1 MLAIFLLTRVHAILK
16 ENLKLKKIKVSWLPH
31 LLSDKQKSVG
41 VENKKNFF
49 KLYLK
54 YARKTFGKLVTGYK
68 TTSCFPI

>member
-41 VENKKNFF
+41 VENKKKF
-49 KLYLK
+49 LK
-54 YARKTFGKLVTGYK
+54 IVSKICQKDFW
-68 TTSCFPI
+68 

>member
-41 VENKKNFF
+41 VENKKIFF
-49 KLYLK
+49 LN
-54 YARKTFGKLVTGYK
+54 
-68 TTSCFPI
+68 CI